1 MKLGAQ
7 LYTIRQFTK
16 TPEDIEKSLRK
27 IKAQGFDVIQISG
40 FGPMD
45 PHKLGDLVHELEFDV
60 CVTHN
65 PYDRFVNDLD
75 NLIEEHR
82 LLGCDTIGLG
92 SMPAQFRTGKEG
104 AEAFIKEFNEI
115 SKKIADAG
123 MKFGYHNHDF
133 EFERVDGRLI
143 MDMLIEDTVPEFGFI
158 LDTFWL
164 QSGGVSPMDYIKRVD
179 GRMKVCHFK
188 DMKIVRDEK
197 FPPQDRPD
205 LYRSRHRQPASGF
218 LHEGL
223 YGYQRFSRCYRAGYL
238 RDRSFR
244 QPGYQLR
251 EPEEDRSRCSCS
263 LIH

>member
-16 TPEDIEKSLRK
+16 TPEDIEASLRK

-60 CVTHN
+60 CLTHN

-104 AEAFIKEFNEI
+104 AEAFIKEFNEV
-115 SKKIADAG
+115 SKKIAAAG

-164 QSGGVSPMDYIKRVD
+164 QSGGVSPMDYIKRVE

-197 FPPQDRPD
+197 FPRKIGPVFTEVGTGNLPLVSCMKACMDTSVSHVVIEQDFCEIDPFD
-205 LYRSRHRQPASGF
+205 SLAI
-218 LHEGL
+218 
-223 YGYQRFSRCYRAGYL
+223 
-238 RDRSFR
+238 SFEN
-244 QPGYQLR
+244 LKKI
-251 EPEEDRSRCSCS
+251 EATAAA
-263 LIH
+263 L